1 MWVGSSR
8 GNLPS
13 WQQLGLATG
22 GLCTLTKGNAAAI
35 DLVVQLLFMYL
46 GRSGVELCGSLGC
59 QQQPPCS
66 GALGSRQLPCLTFF
80 VDGMSLV
87 GLQACKQR
95 RCLLF
100 ILHNQ
105 TTTLL

>member
-1 MWVGSSR
+1 VWSCVAAWAVSSSHPAQVHWAPGSC
-8 GNLPS
+8 P
-13 WQQLGLATG
+13 A
-22 GLCTLTKGNAAAI
+22 
-35 DLVVQLLFMYL
+35 LLFLLWYVA
-46 GRSGVELCGSLGC
+46 GV
-59 QQQPPCS
+59 
-66 GALGSRQLPCLTFF
+66 T
-80 VDGMSLV
+80 LV